1 MRIASC
7 NIFMGEDQESRT
19 IAICSMMKGEKPDV
33 ICMQEVTDYSIDYIR
48 RVFPPSCWYYAFR
61 HPYINNSTSRAYGE
75 VIITQNPHSAASW
88 AVLPSTQGRV
98 VTWVDFGDLSIGTG
112 HLESFRE
119 NSDLRSSQMNLIAE
133 KGSKWLWI
141 GDCNMQKHETYSQD
155 GVLEISGQH
164 PTYFSNRFETG
175 AYSEKYDRAF
185 CKGVTVSFSKQIS
198 IPTLSDHD
206 IIVVDLE

>member
-1 MRIASC
+1 
-7 NIFMGEDQESRT
+7 MGEDQESRT
-19 IAICSMMKGEKPDV
+19 IDICTMMKVEKPDV
-33 ICMQEVTDYSIDYIR
+33 VCMQEVTDYSIDYIR
-48 RVFPPSCWYYAFR
+48 RVFPPSCWYYAFK

-75 VIITQNPHSAASW
+75 VIITQNPHSDASW

-98 VTWVDFGDLSIGTG
+98 VTWVNFGGLSIGTG

-141 GDCNMQKHETYSQD
+141 GDCNMQKHETYSHD
-155 GVLEISGQH
+155 GVFEISGQH

-175 AYSEKYDRAF
+175 DYSDKYDRAF

-206 IIVVDLE
+206 IIIVDLE

>member
-1 MRIASC
+1 
-7 NIFMGEDQESRT
+7 
-19 IAICSMMKGEKPDV
+19 
-33 ICMQEVTDYSIDYIR
+33 
-48 RVFPPSCWYYAFR
+48 
-61 HPYINNSTSRAYGE
+61 
-75 VIITQNPHSAASW
+75 
-88 AVLPSTQGRV
+88 
-98 VTWVDFGDLSIGTG
+98 
-112 HLESFRE
+112 
-119 NSDLRSSQMNLIAE
+119 
-133 KGSKWLWI
+133 
-141 GDCNMQKHETYSQD
+141 MQKHETYSQD